1 MLLNVLF
8 VLWCRG
14 CQCEQLLKH
23 ILGCRTSAWIFRAAI
38 NAFTQSTTVDD
49 EMEVRLVASGPL
61 LHPLDEGRQ
70 LLLEAF
76 DHGPGLIL
84 YAGRHGLYLL
94 PHVGSDRPQLLVK
107 TAGQGLQLGLETP
120 VG

>member
-8 VLWCRG
+8 VLWSRG

-23 ILGCRTSAWIFRAAI
+23 IVGCGTSACIFRAAI
-38 NAFTQSTTVDD
+38 KALTRSTTVDD
-49 EMEVRLVASGPL
+49 GMEVRLVASGPL
-61 LHPLDEGRQ
+61 LHPLDEVSQ
-70 LLLEAF
+70 LLLEIF

-84 YAGRHGLYLL
+84 YAGRHGFHLL
-94 PHVGSDRPQLLVK
+94 PHAGSDRPQLLLK
-107 TAGQGLQLGLETP
+107 TAGQGLQLGLEIP